1 MFSRTVLSKTTVVPI
16 DFHFMAYKDEKK
28 TYKYVIL
35 YSTEYVKHVWNDKMV
50 SKKLQLSFLV
60 KLF

>member
-28 TYKYVIL
+28 TYKYVLL

-50 SKKLQLSFLV
+50 SKKLQL
-60 KLF
+60 